1 MVQAWR
7 VKSNRSNRSR
17 ATLLVCISSSHTIV
31 ADRPRRFD
39 FEAGGTPSYSADGS
53 SAAVPHARTVGRSGE
68 TMKQKMVA
76 VLVVLIAHLLGFQSA
91 QAFPERPIKLVVPSP
106 AGGPPDVMARLLSDK
121 MAANLG
127 QPVIVENRSGAGG
140 TIGAR
145 SVLAAEPDGYTLLV
159 GSTSTLLI
167 APAIYK
173 NAGYHAGSFA
183 PVARVA
189 DSTEVLA
196 VHPSVP
202 ASSVAELVAVAKARP
217 GALNFGSA
225 GIGTLPHL
233 EGELLKARAQ
243 IEMNHVP
250 YRGGGLALTGLLGG
264 QVQVL
269 FSTLTQ
275 MLPHIRDG
283 RVRGLAVTS
292 AARSKLAPDLPT
304 MVESGFDQFVMT
316 SITAMVAPPGTP
328 IDIRRRLNDAV
339 TRALASEEVE
349 RSLSRMGG
357 EARPASPEELASYL
371 AAEQQRW
378 ARIIEATR
386 ISID

>member
-1 MVQAWR
+1 
-7 VKSNRSNRSR
+7 
-17 ATLLVCISSSHTIV
+17 
-31 ADRPRRFD
+31 
-39 FEAGGTPSYSADGS
+39 
-53 SAAVPHARTVGRSGE
+53 
-68 TMKQKMVA
+68 MKQKMVA
-76 VLVVLIAHLLGFQSA
+76 VLVVLIAHLLVLQSA
-91 QAFPERPIKLVVPSP
+91 QAFPDRPIKLVVPSP

-121 MAANLG
+121 MAAILG
-127 QPVIVENRSGAGG
+127 QPVIVENRGGAGG

-145 SVLAAEPDGYTLLV
+145 SVLAAEPDGYTLLM

-167 APAIYK
+167 APSIYK

-202 ASSVAELVAVAKARP
+202 ASSVAELVAVAKSRP

-225 GIGTLPHL
+225 GIGTLPHI

-243 IEMNHVP
+243 IDMNHVP

-264 QVQVL
+264 HVQVL

-275 MLPHIRDG
+275 MLPNIRDG

-292 AARSKLAPDLPT
+292 VARSKLAPDIPT
-304 MVESGFDQFVMT
+304 MVESGFDQFVVT

-328 IDIRRRLNDAV
+328 IDIRRRVNQAV
-339 TRALASEEVE
+339 AGALASEDVE
-349 RSLSRMGG
+349 QALSRTGG
-357 EARPASPEELASYL
+357 EARPGSLEELASFL

-386 ISID
+386 VSVD

>member
-1 MVQAWR
+1 
-7 VKSNRSNRSR
+7 
-17 ATLLVCISSSHTIV
+17 
-31 ADRPRRFD
+31 
-39 FEAGGTPSYSADGS
+39 
-53 SAAVPHARTVGRSGE
+53 
-68 TMKQKMVA
+68 MKRKMVT
-76 VLVVLIAHLLGFQSA
+76 VLVLLIAHLPVLQSA
-91 QAFPERPIKLVVPSP
+91 QAFPDRPIKLVVASP

-121 MAANLG
+121 MAAILG
-127 QPVIVENRSGAGG
+127 QPLIVENRGGAGG

-145 SVLAAEPDGYTLLV
+145 SVAAAEPDGYTLLM

-167 APAIYK
+167 APATYK
-173 NAGYHAGSFA
+173 NAGYHAGTFA
-183 PVARVA
+183 PVARIA
-189 DSTEVLA
+189 DSSEVLA
-196 VHPSVP
+196 THPSVS
-202 ASSVAELVAVAKARP
+202 ARSVAELIGLAKARP
-217 GALNFGSA
+217 GALNYGSA

-243 IEMNHVP
+243 IDMNHVP
-250 YRGGGLALTGLLGG
+250 YRGGGQALTGLLGG
-264 QVQVL
+264 EVQVL

-283 RVRGLAVTS
+283 RVQGLAVTS

-304 MVESGFDQFVMT
+304 MVENGFDQFVMT

-328 IDIRRRLNDAV
+328 IDIRRRLNQAV
-339 TRALASEEVE
+339 AAALASEEVE

>member
-1 MVQAWR
+1 MA
-7 VKSNRSNRSR
+7 
-17 ATLLVCISSSHTIV
+17 
-31 ADRPRRFD
+31 
-39 FEAGGTPSYSADGS
+39 
-53 SAAVPHARTVGRSGE
+53 
-68 TMKQKMVA
+68 
-76 VLVVLIAHLLGFQSA
+76 A
-91 QAFPERPIKLVVPSP
+91 QA
-106 AGGPPDVMARLLSDK
+106 
-121 MAANLG
+121 
-127 QPVIVENRSGAGG
+127 
-140 TIGAR
+140 AR
-145 SVLAAEPDGYTLLV
+145 SEPDRSLTAEPDGYTLLM

-167 APAIYK
+167 APSIYK

-202 ASSVAELVAVAKARP
+202 ANSVAELIALAKSRP

-292 AARSKLAPDLPT
+292 AARSKLAPELPT
-304 MVESGFDQFVMT
+304 MVESGFDAFIMT
-316 SITAMVAPPGTP
+316 SITAIVAPPGTP
-328 IDIRRRLNDAV
+328 IDIRRRLNQAV
-339 TRALASEEVE
+339 AGALASEEVE

-357 EARPASPEELASYL
+357 EARPASPEELASFL

-378 ARIIEATR
+378 ARIIETTR
-386 ISID
+386 VSVD

>member
-1 MVQAWR
+1 
-7 VKSNRSNRSR
+7 
-17 ATLLVCISSSHTIV
+17 
-31 ADRPRRFD
+31 
-39 FEAGGTPSYSADGS
+39 
-53 SAAVPHARTVGRSGE
+53 
-68 TMKQKMVA
+68 MKQKMVA
-76 VLVVLIAHLLGFQSA
+76 VLVVLIAHLPVFQSA
-91 QAFPERPIKLVVPSP
+91 QAFPDRPIKLVVPSP

-127 QPVIVENRSGAGG
+127 QPVIVENRAGAGG

-145 SVLAAEPDGYTLLV
+145 SVLAAEPDGYTLLM
-159 GSTSTLLI
+159 GSTSTLLV
-167 APAIYK
+167 APSIYK

-202 ASSVAELVAVAKARP
+202 ASSVAELVGVAKSRP

-225 GIGTLPHL
+225 GIGTLPHI

-243 IEMNHVP
+243 IDMNHVP

-264 QVQVL
+264 QIQVL

-275 MLPHIRDG
+275 MLPNIGDG

-292 AARSKLAPDLPT
+292 VARSKLAPDIPT
-304 MVESGFDQFVMT
+304 MVESGFDQFVVT
-316 SITAMVAPPGTP
+316 SITAIVAPPGTP
-328 IDIRRRLNDAV
+328 IEIRRRLNEAV
-339 TRALASEEVE
+339 AGALASEDVE
-349 RSLSRMGG
+349 RALSRTGG
-357 EARPASPEELASYL
+357 EARPASLEELASFL
-371 AAEQQRW
+371 AGEQQRW

-386 ISID
+386 VSVD

>member
-1 MVQAWR
+1 
-7 VKSNRSNRSR
+7 
-17 ATLLVCISSSHTIV
+17 
-31 ADRPRRFD
+31 
-39 FEAGGTPSYSADGS
+39 
-53 SAAVPHARTVGRSGE
+53 
-68 TMKQKMVA
+68 MKQKMVA
-76 VLVVLIAHLLGFQSA
+76 VLVVLIAHLLAFQSA
-91 QAFPERPIKLVVPSP
+91 QAFPDRPIKLVVPSP
-106 AGGPPDVMARLLSDK
+106 AGGPPDVMARLLTDK
-121 MAANLG
+121 MAAILG
-127 QPVIVENRSGAGG
+127 QPVIVENRGGAGG

-145 SVLAAEPDGYTLLV
+145 SVLAAEPDGYTLLM

-167 APAIYK
+167 APSIYK

-202 ASSVAELVAVAKARP
+202 ASSVAELVGVAKSRP

-225 GIGTLPHL
+225 GIGTLPHI

-243 IEMNHVP
+243 IDMNHVP

-264 QVQVL
+264 HVQVL

-275 MLPHIRDG
+275 MLPNIRDG

-292 AARSKLAPDLPT
+292 IARSKLAPDIPT
-304 MVESGFDQFVMT
+304 MVESGFDQFVVT
-316 SITAMVAPPGTP
+316 SITAIVAPPGTP
-328 IDIRRRLNDAV
+328 IDIRRRVNQAV
-339 TRALASEEVE
+339 AGALASEDVE
-349 RSLSRMGG
+349 QALSRTGG
-357 EARPASPEELASYL
+357 EARPGSLEELASFL

-378 ARIIEATR
+378 ARIIETTR
-386 ISID
+386 VSVD